1 MANIQ
6 IKDVNIFYTDSGKGS
21 ETLVF
26 SHGLLFNVHLFDYQ
40 VEALKD
46 QYRCIAYD
54 HPGQGRSGMPEK
66 EFDMENLYEYAA
78 GFIEALNTGPVHFIG
93 LSMGGFVAMRL
104 AARRPDL
111 IKSIILL
118 DTSADIEP
126 NTFKYSLLN
135 NIVRLFSPKPVAGTI
150 LGIMFGKT
158 FLSDTSRSAERDKW
172 KQHLLQLPKNITRS
186 VNAVIKRKSILGELQ
201 NIKCPVLVVCGAE
214 DVATVP
220 EKSHRIH
227 NEIPGSILKI
237 VPQAGHSSSIEQPG
251 HITDAIC
258 DFIERQRGA

>member
-6 IKDVNIFYTDSGKGS
+6 VKDVQIFYTDSGIGN

-26 SHGLLFNVHLFDYQ
+26 SHGLLFNVHLFDHQ

-54 HPGQGRSGMPEK
+54 HPGQGKSSMPRK
-66 EFDMENLYEYAA
+66 DFDMEDLYEYAA
-78 GFIEALNTGPVHFIG
+78 GFIETLNTGPVHFIG

-118 DTSADIEP
+118 DTSADTEP

-135 NIVRLFSPKPVAGTI
+135 NIVRFFSPKPVAGTI

-158 FLSDTSRSAERDKW
+158 FLADASRSAERDKW

-186 VNAVIKRKSILGELQ
+186 VNAVIKRTGILEELR

-220 EKSHRIH
+220 EKSYRIH
-227 NEIPGSILKI
+227 NEIPGSMLMI
-237 VPQAGHSSSIEQPG
+237 VPQAGHSSSIEQPDI
-251 HITDAIC
+251 ITEAIR
-258 DFIERQRGA
+258 DFIERQQGV

>member
-6 IKDVNIFYTDSGKGS
+6 VKDVNIFYTDSGNGS

-26 SHGLLFNVHLFDYQ
+26 SHGLLFNTHLFDYQ

-54 HPGQGRSGMPEK
+54 HPGQGRSTMPQK
-66 EFDMENLYEYAA
+66 DFDMEHLYEYAA
-78 GFIEALNTGPVHFIG
+78 GLIETLNTGPVHFIG

-118 DTSADIEP
+118 DTSADTEP

-135 NIVRLFSPKPVAGTI
+135 NIVHFFSPKPVAGTI

-158 FLSDTSRSAERDKW
+158 FLADATRKAEREKW

-186 VNAVIKRKSILGELQ
+186 VNAVIKRKGVFDELR

-251 HITDAIC
+251 HITDAIR
-258 DFIERQRGA
+258 DFIERQREA

>member
-1 MANIQ
+1 MANILV
-6 IKDVNIFYTDSGKGS
+6 KDVNIYYTDSGTGS

-40 VEALKD
+40 VEALKG

-54 HPGQGRSGMPEK
+54 HPGQGSSSMPK
-66 EFDMENLYEYAA
+66 KDFDMEDLYTYAV
-78 GFIEALNTGPVHFIG
+78 GLIEALNIGPVHFIG

-135 NIVRLFSPKPVAGTI
+135 NIVRFFSPKPVAGTI

-158 FLSDTSRSAERDKW
+158 FLADASRSAEREKW

-186 VNAVIKRKSILGELQ
+186 VNAVIGRKGVFEELR

-237 VPQAGHSSSIEQPG
+237 IPQAGHSSSIEQPDL
-251 HITDAIC
+251 ITEAIR
-258 DFIERQRGA
+258 DFVERQRGA